1 MQAHGFTVHVGQ
13 AFGCVVSVQCI
24 RWGACGKGSSWDSG
38 QKVKRSLGCRDPLQD
53 LSLRDLTSR
62 QLAHLWR
69 TLKRQTLTLSFV
81 LQFFKVYL
89 VLCIYFFFL
98 DSKP

>member
-38 QKVKRSLGCRDPLQD
+38 QKVKRSLGCQDPLQD

-69 TLKRQTLTLSFV
+69 TLQRQTLTLSFV
-81 LQFFKVYL
+81 LQFLNVFIATWCYVF
-89 VLCIYFFFL
+89 IF
-98 DSKP
+98 SS